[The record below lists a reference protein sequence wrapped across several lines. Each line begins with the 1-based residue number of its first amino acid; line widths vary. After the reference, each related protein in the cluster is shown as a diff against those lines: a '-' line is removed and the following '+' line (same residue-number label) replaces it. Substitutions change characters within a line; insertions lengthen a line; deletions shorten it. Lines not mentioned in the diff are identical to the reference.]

1 MDEITAL
8 FEAWGIPRINTSI
21 DMVYSQMQDLFGD
34 KERDVKS
41 KNAYLSHAIEVSKI
55 LQPIAENPAIGW
67 NASLRNY
74 TKDYAR
80 CRYVFAIASIVP
92 PMMRALRDIA
102 YKMDERSA
110 ARYFNTILESIEH
123 DNPYRKAGE
132 IFYTALI
139 SSVDVMTP
147 SRPGQPTTENLTA
160 SREIAKIHNKI
171 DAKYKRVESIVQQ
184 VFAVT
189 NATIKDMIAKGV
201 TGIEPF
207 KVTVDDCKKATYWL
221 IAFDALKRGI
231 FSAEKDEVTW
241 FGRKMAKPKY
251 LYMLAKYS
259 WDDNGFDSSDESDVE
274 AAVNDDIDEAALLKQ
289 LSADEDVDV
298 VDTIASDATSKS
310 SASTDET
317 YVVKDMPNL
326 GKNTTQFNTVT
337 PDSKFTCAK
346 YFKVFNVDGL
356 KHIRFS
362 TAENA
367 KTLRM
372 VYHLMKYAL
381 SAMNFNFNLAI
392 NEKTAPQFA
401 DYVTQIFSNM
411 AQSTV
416 KALSFHQGLVEQ
428 LLVARNIC
436 QTGDDEQVSYLVRHL
451 GEGSVEDPA
460 KLKALRSCV
469 TNAVDKIFEL
479 IVFYGDYRIAGKL
492 VDGSQIRSV
501 GYPEPVAS
509 FGDESRND
517 RKTTLDLTQ
526 SGKVA
531 TRYFNYTSLDDDELD
546 KTSDPTVL
554 SVQYDADV
562 GNKVVDTIPIGDVS
576 KIYGTYVSQSL
587 VPAHISHSY
596 AWIVLCG
603 IRCYTTY
610 YAGDLGDVQQNTPL
624 TQAMLDTLEDANT
637 FNSAQMSK
645 DTVVANSI
653 KNTNWKDIATAGFI
667 NSAMA
672 RNADAQTE
680 LIHKVGMEAETREVK
695 ETLSDIVAIGE
706 AFTKSISAYADA
718 KSVAAR
724 DKVYNAV
731 ANFSPTLMG
740 MVFGGKDAMHNM
752 VAQYVIASSPDMPAE
767 LNVQLNIVT
776 QLYTAYKVLETSDNN
791 TFRSGARKQS
801 YLAIAQDIAR
811 CQNLLNT
818 LMTDIQKYP
827 DDVKAVAFKL
837 LPKENYKAISE
848 LSSQIYDMFKGKHST
863 EERMS
868 FFSQHASD
876 FADAATALLN
886 VGHDEGLTW
895 ESIMQSIIS
904 MVGQPVDD
912 VINNDPLLKKLQD
925 SLCDVIDLM
934 KSRNLT
940 AQKVREVQ
948 QSLAACLDT
957 SDKRNTVNKLG
968 ETPVNDFM
976 RKVKLFNRLVNI
988 YNKMQQK
995 IENPTTNDVLKF
1007 DIPDTYDDTLG
1018 EVDPLGVENSA
1029 NKALHDVRSEIDAER
1044 EVRPATDEDNV
1055 DVNSVE
1061 HLISL
1066 LKSMYRAKSDYEAMT
1081 HRRDELTNYARKVS
1095 NNPEADYK
1103 SLTTLPDVASNLQ
1116 RIASDIDDQIY
1127 NTKKTYF
1134 NAMTGIRDFLVA
1146 NPSYDGLKTAVV
1158 SEKVSLEDVQYA
1170 LNVIDIAAGQ
1180 LKDMVKYDPVQDN
1193 LDNPTLRMYAYT
1205 KSDESAI
1212 AQIIYVLGMHL
1223 VAPNAD
1229 LKEDLVDSLTTI
1241 HNILE
1246 RYSGNRASLS
1256 VSNYVLNQVN
1266 SANSIVDLN
1275 ATLVSTICYLGRF
1288 IVSRMRG
1295 NVADSRY
1302 LRNVQDISTPA
1313 AHSPNYGRAMD
1324 SYARSQ
1330 LRKRG
1335 NKLQSKTTSTTGR
1348 ADDSEKKARQKY
1360 VDLLRNDL
1368 KENMPLAKY
1377 AYVLGRA
1384 FDTFERTMTDERVED
1399 VENRM
1404 FNAVNSSLAGVELW
1418 KGRAVNDLQREVV
1431 SAIIDDEANGDKT
1444 YPTVKSVIDAA
1455 LKGTAVMGYN
1465 QMYSDYVYSGNPK
1478 DPYSNILNDQK
1489 GTRVAFDANGNRVD
1503 DGSSGVPLTMEQISK
1518 LLFDRTSIEDQAETS
1533 NNNSKVYDE
1542 SDIHDIVHD
1551 VRMEFFY
1558 RIVDAY
1564 GSFTP
1569 DGIAYKDNYKKAST
1583 LMSDAMNS
1591 LKKLCDDM
1599 NTPLSSI
1606 VVATSSVGQRN
1617 GRYLVLNAAK
1627 EALGDGTA
1635 SDLETIGLV
1644 SDEPGAYPQ
1653 TLSNE
1658 KSQADVDWIDNIA
1671 RLVSL
1676 IPDSLSPEVVRDVV
1690 EQYFTTE
1697 LDRSELAQNPDYAV
1711 VIKVIEHLMELDDN
1725 ATGIPSGFFGNDSTA
1740 RANTIKAL
1748 FNIITSVDGDTWKE
1762 RARKIKADFIEKLEQ
1777 GKNVLSVG
1785 NVGTTS
1791 AAARRI
1797 AHLRMNPYY
1806 ATKLHAVD
1814 SAEFKQ
1820 AIDDLKAANLITMT
1834 PSSNFVKLAYGDKK
1848 LDQNTFTYIVMM
1860 AINYADTKSMPITDA
1875 FATVVMF
1882 YLTGV
1887 RSRAYDALMADVSDI
1902 ISNDNVMNTSA
1913 IQQAI
1918 TGIGSVVNAEPY
1930 QNMVKTDLGWF
1941 SDKAYKALCVSAI
1954 KAKTDNLV
1962 DAFKKAADALT
1973 AGGTIS
1979 IDNVVDTITKPASV
1993 KKPKPPKPPKR
2004 GSGAPS
2010 SETETVKTS
2019 TEKPSVGIKNGSKTE
2034 KGDAPKKR
2042 RGKNKTVQTEE
2053 VPSSKP
2059 APKIDTSA
2067 LDSQDPEEGM
2077 LDDIEN
2083 SANEQP
2089 AIYPTDDQYD
2099 DGLDVV

>member
-428 LLVARNIC
+428 LLVVRNIC

>member
-41 KNAYLSHAIEVSKI
+41 KNAYLAHAKDASAI
-55 LQPIAENPAIGW
+55 LQPIADNQAIGW

-74 TKDYAR
+74 TKADAR

-241 FGRKMAKPKY
+241 FGRNMAKAKY

-259 WDDNGFDSSDESDVE
+259 WDDNGDNKSTKAENDELNTEIS
-274 AAVNDDIDEAALLKQ
+274 DDIDEDALLKQ
-289 LSADEDVDV
+289 PSDTDSVIGDANPSA
-298 VDTIASDATSKS
+298 SN
-310 SASTDET
+310 STDET

-372 VYHLMKYAL
+372 LYHLMKYAL

-436 QTGDDEQVSYLVRHL
+436 QTGDDEQVLYLVRHL

-653 KNTNWKDIATAGFI
+653 KNTNWNDLATAGFI

-848 LSSQIYDMFKGKHST
+848 LSSQIYDMFKGKHSS

-1348 ADDSEKKARQKY
+1348 ADASEKKARQKY

-1455 LKGTAVMGYN
+1455 LKGTAGMGYN

-1518 LLFDRTSIEDQAETS
+1518 LLFDRTSIEDQAES
-1533 NNNSKVYDE
+1533 SNNNNSKVYDE

-1558 RIVDAY
+1558 RIVDTY
-1564 GSFTP
+1564 GSFTT

-1918 TGIGSVVNAEPY
+1918 TGIGSVVNAKPY

-1973 AGGTIS
+1973 AGGTTS

-2019 TEKPSVGIKNGSKTE
+2019 TE
-2034 KGDAPKKR
+2034 
-2042 RGKNKTVQTEE
+2042 E

-2059 APKIDTSA
+2059 VPKIDTSA

>member
-41 KNAYLSHAIEVSKI
+41 KNAYLAHAKDASAI
-55 LQPIAENPAIGW
+55 LQPIADNQAIGW

-74 TKDYAR
+74 TKADAR

-241 FGRKMAKPKY
+241 FGRNMAKAKY

-259 WDDNGFDSSDESDVE
+259 WDDNGDNKSTKAENDELNTEIS
-274 AAVNDDIDEAALLKQ
+274 DDIDEDALLKQ
-289 LSADEDVDV
+289 PSDTDSVIGDANPSA
-298 VDTIASDATSKS
+298 SN
-310 SASTDET
+310 STDET

-372 VYHLMKYAL
+372 LYHLMKYAL

-436 QTGDDEQVSYLVRHL
+436 QTGDDEQVLYLVRHL

-653 KNTNWKDIATAGFI
+653 KNTNWNDLATAGFI

-724 DKVYNAV
+724 KDVYDAV
-731 ANFSPTLMG
+731 AHFSPTLMG

-848 LSSQIYDMFKGKHST
+848 LSSQIYDMFKGKHSS

-1348 ADDSEKKARQKY
+1348 ADASEKKARQKY

-1518 LLFDRTSIEDQAETS
+1518 LLFDRTSIEDQAES
-1533 NNNSKVYDE
+1533 SNNNNSKVYDE

-1558 RIVDAY
+1558 RIVDTY
-1564 GSFTP
+1564 GSFTT

-1918 TGIGSVVNAEPY
+1918 TGIGSVVNAKPY

-1973 AGGTIS
+1973 AGGTTS

-2019 TEKPSVGIKNGSKTE
+2019 TE
-2034 KGDAPKKR
+2034 
-2042 RGKNKTVQTEE
+2042 E

-2059 APKIDTSA
+2059 VPKIDTSA

>member
-34 KERDVKS
+34 KERGVKS
-41 KNAYLSHAIEVSKI
+41 KNAYLAHAKDASAI
-55 LQPIAENPAIGW
+55 LQPIADNQAIGW

-74 TKDYAR
+74 TNADAR

-102 YKMDERSA
+102 YKTDERSA

-171 DAKYKRVESIVQQ
+171 DAKYKRVESIVKQ

-189 NATIKDMIAKGV
+189 NAIAKGID
-201 TGIEPF
+201 GIEPF
-207 KVTVDDCKKATYWL
+207 KVTADDCQKATYWL

-241 FGRKMAKPKY
+241 FGRNMAKAKY

-259 WDDNGFDSSDESDVE
+259 WDDNGDNKSTTAENDELNTEIS
-274 AAVNDDIDEAALLKQ
+274 DDIDEDALLKQ
-289 LSADEDVDV
+289 PSDTDSVIGDANPSA
-298 VDTIASDATSKS
+298 SN
-310 SASTDET
+310 STDET

-372 VYHLMKYAL
+372 LYHLMKYAL

-428 LLVARNIC
+428 LLVVRNTC
-436 QTGDDEQVSYLVRHL
+436 QTGDDEKVSYLVRHL
-451 GEGSVEDPA
+451 GEGSVDDPA

-479 IVFYGDYRIAGKL
+479 VVFYGDYRIAGKL

-562 GNKVVDTIPIGDVS
+562 GNKVVDTIPIGDVC
-576 KIYGTYVSQSL
+576 KIYRTYVSQSL

-610 YAGDLGDVQQNTPL
+610 YAGELGDVQQNTPL
-624 TQAMLDTLEDANT
+624 TQAMLDTLKDANT

-680 LIHKVGMEAETREVK
+680 LIHKVGMEAENREVK

-848 LSSQIYDMFKGKHST
+848 LSSQIYDMFKGKHSS

-976 RKVKLFNRLVNI
+976 RKVKIFNRLVNI

-1029 NKALHDVRSEIDAER
+1029 NKALHDVRNEIDAER

-1134 NAMTGIRDFLVA
+1134 DAMTGIRDFLVA

-1170 LNVIDIAAGQ
+1170 LNIIDIAAGQ

-1431 SAIIDDEANGDKT
+1431 SAIIDDEANGDNT

-1518 LLFDRTSIEDQAETS
+1518 LLFDRTSIEDQAES
-1533 NNNSKVYDE
+1533 SNNNNNSKVYDE

-1558 RIVDAY
+1558 RIVDTY
-1564 GSFTP
+1564 GSFTT

-1653 TLSNE
+1653 TMSNE

-1725 ATGIPSGFFGNDSTA
+1725 ATGIPSGFFGNDSTS
-1740 RANTIKAL
+1740 RANTINAL
-1748 FNIITSVDGDTWKE
+1748 FNIITSVPGDTWKE

-1785 NVGTTS
+1785 NIDTTS

-1918 TGIGSVVNAEPY
+1918 TGIGSVVNAKPY

-1993 KKPKPPKPPKR
+1993 KKPKPPKPPKH

-2019 TEKPSVGIKNGSKTE
+2019 TEKPSVGIKNGPKTE

>member
-41 KNAYLSHAIEVSKI
+41 KNAYLAHAKDASAI
-55 LQPIAENPAIGW
+55 LQPIADNQAIGW

-74 TKDYAR
+74 TKADAR

-241 FGRKMAKPKY
+241 FGRNMAKAKY

-259 WDDNGFDSSDESDVE
+259 WDDNGDNKSTKAENDELNTEIS
-274 AAVNDDIDEAALLKQ
+274 DDIDEDALLKQ
-289 LSADEDVDV
+289 PSDTDSVIGDANPSA
-298 VDTIASDATSKS
+298 SN
-310 SASTDET
+310 STDET

-372 VYHLMKYAL
+372 LYHLMKYAL

-436 QTGDDEQVSYLVRHL
+436 QTGDDEQVLYLVRHL

-653 KNTNWKDIATAGFI
+653 KNTNWNDLATAGFI

-724 DKVYNAV
+724 KDVYDAV
-731 ANFSPTLMG
+731 AQFSPTLMG

-848 LSSQIYDMFKGKHST
+848 LSSQIYDMFKGKHSS

-1348 ADDSEKKARQKY
+1348 ADASEKKARQKY

-1518 LLFDRTSIEDQAETS
+1518 LLFDRTSIEDQAES
-1533 NNNSKVYDE
+1533 SNNNNSKVYDE

-1558 RIVDAY
+1558 RIVDTY
-1564 GSFTP
+1564 GSFTT

-1918 TGIGSVVNAEPY
+1918 TGIGSVVNAKPY

-1973 AGGTIS
+1973 AGGTTS

-2019 TEKPSVGIKNGSKTE
+2019 TE
-2034 KGDAPKKR
+2034 
-2042 RGKNKTVQTEE
+2042 E

-2059 APKIDTSA
+2059 VPKIDTSA